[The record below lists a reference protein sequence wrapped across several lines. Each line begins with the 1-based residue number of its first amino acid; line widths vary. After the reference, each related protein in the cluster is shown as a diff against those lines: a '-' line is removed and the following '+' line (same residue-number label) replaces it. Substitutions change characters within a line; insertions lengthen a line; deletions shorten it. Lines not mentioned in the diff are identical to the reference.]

1 MSTTEAALSRNPTA
15 TGPTGRLRLGIL
27 AMDGCMLSSI
37 ASASDTLRVA
47 QTLANIRHPNSGLR
61 LETVVFGARGQK
73 SIRTSVGLELSGL
86 VEPPDDL
93 DLILLPGLLHTSP
106 HDLIERVSAMQPELE
121 LIRAMHLRGVQL
133 AGNCSGSFLFAESGL
148 LDGHRAT
155 CSWWLAT
162 AFRQRYP
169 KVQLEADAMVV
180 DDAGLLTAGGSCSL
194 QSLMLK
200 LIAKA
205 GGEELAQQTARM
217 MLIDTERQSQ
227 APYVSEALMEK
238 PRNSLSEKAEHFLMH
253 ELHREVSVT
262 QLAEHCGTSERS
274 LLRHFRTHHGI
285 TPVAHIQHLRVER
298 AKALLETTHLSFE
311 EIVERCGYN
320 DSASFR
326 KLFKRATAI
335 TPGDYRERYRLR
347 PH

>member
-1 MSTTEAALSRNPTA
+1 MSRIE
-15 TGPTGRLRLGIL
+15 GRLRLGIL
-27 AMDGCMLSSI
+27 AIDGCMLSSI
-37 ASASDTLRVA
+37 ASASDALRIA
-47 QTLANIRHPNSGLR
+47 QTLSDIRHPNGGLR
-61 LETVVFGARGQK
+61 LETVVFGARGQER
-73 SIRTSVGLELSGL
+73 IRTSVGLELGGL
-86 VEPPDDL
+86 QPPPDDI
-93 DLILLPGLLHTSP
+93 DLLLLPGVMHHSP
-106 HDLIERVSAMQPELE
+106 QDLIGRIATMQPELE
-121 LIRAMHLRGVQL
+121 LLRAMHLRGVQL
-133 AGNCSGSFLFAESGL
+133 AGSCSGSFLLAESGL

-162 AFRQRYP
+162 AFRDRYP
-169 KVQLEADAMVV
+169 DVRLEADAMVV
-180 DDAGLLTAGGSCSL
+180 EDGGLLTAGGACSL
-194 QSLMLK
+194 QSLMMK
-200 LIAKA
+200 LIGRV

-217 MLIDTERQSQ
+217 LLIDSERQSQ
-227 APYVSEALMEK
+227 APYVSQALMER
-238 PRNSLSEKAEHFLMH
+238 PRNSLSEKAEHFLQH
-253 ELHREVSVT
+253 QLHHEVSVT

-274 LLRHFRTHHGI
+274 LLRHFRTHHGV

-298 AKALLETTHLSFE
+298 AKALLETTHLSFD

>member
-1 MSTTEAALSRNPTA
+1 MSTTE
-15 TGPTGRLRLGIL
+15 GRLRLGIL

-37 ASASDTLRVA
+37 AAACDTLRIA
-47 QTLANIRHPNSGLR
+47 QTLANIRQPNNRLK
-61 LETVVFGARGQK
+61 LETVVFGARGQ
-73 SIRTSVGLELSGL
+73 RTLQTSVGLELGGL
-86 VEPPDDL
+86 VPPPDDL
-93 DLILLPGLLHTSP
+93 DMVLMPGVMHHSP
-106 HDLIERVSAMQPELE
+106 HDLVERVRAMQPELD
-121 LIRAMHLRGVQL
+121 LIRDLHLRGVPL

-169 KVQLEADAMVV
+169 KVLLEADAMVV
-180 DDAGLLTAGGSCSL
+180 EDAGMLTAGGSCSL
-194 QSLMLK
+194 QPMMLK
-200 LIAKA
+200 LIARA

-217 MLIDTERQSQ
+217 LLIDTERQSQ
-227 APYVSEALMEK
+227 APYVSQALMEK
-238 PRNSLSEKAEHFLMH
+238 PRNSLSEKAEQFLMH

-262 QLAEHCGTSERS
+262 QLAEVCGTSERS
-274 LLRHFRTHHGI
+274 LLRHFRAHHGV

-311 EIVERCGYN
+311 EIVERCGYS

>member
-1 MSTTEAALSRNPTA
+1 MSPIE
-15 TGPTGRLRLGIL
+15 GRLRLGIL
-27 AMDGCMLSSI
+27 AIDGCMLSSI
-37 ASASDTLRVA
+37 ASASDALRIA
-47 QTLANIRHPNSGLR
+47 QTLSDIRHPNGGLR
-61 LETVVFGARGQK
+61 LETVVFGARGQDK
-73 SIRTSVGLELSGL
+73 VRTSVGLELGGL
-86 VEPPDDL
+86 QPPPDDI
-93 DLILLPGLLHTSP
+93 DLLLLPGVMHHSP
-106 HDLIERVSAMQPELE
+106 QDLIGRIATMQPELE
-121 LIRAMHLRGVQL
+121 LLRAMHLRGVQL
-133 AGNCSGSFLFAESGL
+133 AGSCSGSFLLAESGL

-162 AFRQRYP
+162 AFRDRYP
-169 KVQLEADAMVV
+169 DVRLEADAMVV
-180 DDAGLLTAGGSCSL
+180 EDGGLLTAGGACSL
-194 QSLMLK
+194 QSLMMK
-200 LIAKA
+200 LIGRV

-217 MLIDTERQSQ
+217 LLIDSERQSQ
-227 APYVSEALMEK
+227 APYVSQALMER
-238 PRNSLSEKAEHFLMH
+238 PRNSLSEKAEHFLQH
-253 ELHREVSVT
+253 QLHHEVSVT

-274 LLRHFRTHHGI
+274 LLRHFRTHHGV

-298 AKALLETTHLSFE
+298 AKALLETTHLSFD

>member
-1 MSTTEAALSRNPTA
+1 MTESVAPL
-15 TGPTGRLRLGIL
+15 TGRLRLGIL

-37 ASASDTLRVA
+37 ASASDLLRVA
-47 QTLANIRHPNSGLR
+47 QTLSDIRQPGALK
-61 LETVVFGARGQK
+61 LETVVFGARGQGR
-73 SIRTSVGLELSGL
+73 IATSVGLELGGL
-86 VEPPDDL
+86 VDAPPEDL
-93 DLILLPGLLHTSP
+93 DMVLLPGLLHHSP
-106 HDLIERVSAMQPELE
+106 QDLVSRVAAMHAELD
-121 LIRAMHLRGVQL
+121 LLRSLHLRGVKL
-133 AGNCSGSFLFAESGL
+133 AGSCSGSFLFAESGL

-155 CSWWLAT
+155 CSWWLAN

-169 KVQLEADAMVV
+169 QVRLEADEMVV
-180 DDAGLLTAGGSCSL
+180 EDAGMMTAGGACSL
-194 QSLMLK
+194 QTLMLR
-200 LIAKA
+200 LVARA

-217 MLIDTERQSQ
+217 LLIDTDRQSQ
-227 APYVSEALMEK
+227 APYVSQALMER
-238 PRNSLSEKAEHFLMH
+238 PRDSLTEKAERFLRH

-262 QLAEHCGTSERS
+262 ERAQHCGTSERS
-274 LLRHFRTHHGI
+274 LLRHFRSHHGI
-285 TPVAHIQHLRVER
+285 TPLAHIQHLRVER

-311 EIVERCGYN
+311 EIVERCGYS

>member
-1 MSTTEAALSRNPTA
+1 MSPIE
-15 TGPTGRLRLGIL
+15 GRLRLGIL
-27 AMDGCMLSSI
+27 AIDGCMLSSI
-37 ASASDTLRVA
+37 ASASDALRIA
-47 QTLANIRHPNSGLR
+47 QTLSDIRRPNGGLR
-61 LETVVFGARGQK
+61 LETVVFGARGQDRV
-73 SIRTSVGLELSGL
+73 RTSVGLELGGL
-86 VEPPDDL
+86 QPPPDDI
-93 DLILLPGLLHTSP
+93 DLLLLPGVMHHSP
-106 HDLIERVSAMQPELE
+106 QDLISRIATMQPELA
-121 LIRAMHLRGVQL
+121 LLRAMHLRGVQL
-133 AGNCSGSFLFAESGL
+133 AGSCSGSFLLAESGL

-162 AFRQRYP
+162 AFRDRYP
-169 KVQLEADAMVV
+169 DVRLEADAMVV
-180 DDAGLLTAGGSCSL
+180 EDGGLLTAGGACSL
-194 QSLMLK
+194 QSLMMK
-200 LIAKA
+200 LIGRV

-217 MLIDTERQSQ
+217 LLIDSERQSQ
-227 APYVSEALMEK
+227 APYVSQALMER
-238 PRNSLSEKAEHFLMH
+238 PRNSLSEKAEHFLQH
-253 ELHREVSVT
+253 QLHHEVSVT

-274 LLRHFRTHHGI
+274 LLRHFRTHHGV

-298 AKALLETTHLSFE
+298 AKALLETTHLSFD